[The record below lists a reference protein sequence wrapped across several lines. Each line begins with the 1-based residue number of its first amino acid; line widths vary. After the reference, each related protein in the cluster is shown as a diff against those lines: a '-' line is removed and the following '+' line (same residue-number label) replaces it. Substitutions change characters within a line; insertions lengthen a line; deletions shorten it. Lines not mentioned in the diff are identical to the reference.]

1 MSKILEELARG
12 VFAGDVV
19 GVTELSEKA
28 HKEGISA
35 ADIITKG
42 LSEGMNQATRFYR
55 SKGMYLDRTIWAA
68 AAFQFGMAS
77 ISDYLEKEKMPPLGK
92 VVLGVMC
99 GPWTIGTNLVLANLK
114 AANFEAIDAG
124 SDVSPKHIAEC
135 AKKENAD
142 IICVGLYLSY
152 RIHRLKELEEEL
164 FRLGIRQKV
173 KTILSGPSANRKIA
187 RECGFDAYAK
197 DAISITETAK
207 RFLKEKAAS
216 KKVAPEM
223 TPIERIRASLNFK
236 EPDRVPLVPFSMTFS
251 AKFAKIPYSV
261 FCKSGEAMAE
271 AQIKAVREFGWDGV
285 TTCSDVA
292 RFAEPLGAKVNYP
305 EDDVPRLVEGA
316 IRLATARE
324 DFERLKKEKPE
335 YYARIGRAAETV
347 KAVKIIKD
355 ELGDECA
362 VIGSSEGPFQG
373 TMLALGADPAALF
386 LTKQDPGLL
395 HEILA
400 WYVEYE
406 VAIAKELIAAG
417 ADLIFSGE
425 PASYWMSPEMFK
437 EFAYPYQKDAYRRIT
452 EAGALPLIHCCGN
465 VPQSLPFAPEV
476 CPGGVV
482 NFDYNINLKWAKKL
496 IGDRITI
503 MGNLDCNR
511 LLHLGSIADVEEASI
526 KAIKAAA
533 KGGGFWLSGGCE
545 IPRDMTYRNM
555 QAMLR
560 VCQTAGKY
568 PIDLD

>member
-1 MSKILEELARG
+1 MSKILEELAKS
-12 VFAGDVV
+12 VVAGDVMK
-19 GVTELSEKA
+19 VTELTEEA
-28 HKEGISA
+28 HKEGIPA
-35 ADIITKG
+35 ADIVTDG
-42 LSEGMNQATRFYR
+42 LSEGMNRITRLYR
-55 SKGMYLDRTIWAA
+55 NKGLHLDYTAWAA
-68 AAFQFGMAS
+68 AAFQFGMES
-77 ISDYLEKEKMPPLGK
+77 VSSYLKEEGVSTIGK

-99 GPWTIGTNLVLANLK
+99 GPWTIGTNLVLANLR

-124 SDVSPKHIAEC
+124 SDVSPEHIAKC
-135 AKKENAD
+135 AKIENAD
-142 IICVGLYLSY
+142 IITVGLYLSY

-173 KTILSGPSANRKIA
+173 KTILSGPSANRSIA

-197 DAISITETAK
+197 DAISIVETAK
-207 RFLKEKAAS
+207 RFIVEKAAPEEIVS
-216 KKVAPEM
+216 EM
-223 TPIERIRASLNFK
+223 TPIERIRTSIKFK

-251 AKFAKIPYSV
+251 AKFAGIPYSK

-285 TTCSDVA
+285 TTCSDVG
-292 RFAEPLGAKVNYP
+292 RFAEPLGAKVEYP

-316 IRLATARE
+316 IKLATARE
-324 DFERLKKEKPE
+324 DFERLKQEKPE
-335 YYARIGRAAETV
+335 YYARIGRAAETTR
-347 KAVKIIKD
+347 AVKIIKD

-373 TMLALGADPAALF
+373 SMLALGADPAAIF
-386 LTKQDPGLL
+386 LTKTDPSLM

-406 VAIAKELIAAG
+406 VAMAKELIAAG

-425 PASYWMSPEMFK
+425 PASYWMSPGMFK
-437 EFAYPYQKDAYRRIT
+437 EFCYPYQKDAYRRIT

-476 CPGGVV
+476 APGGVV
-482 NFDYNINLKWAKKL
+482 NFDYQINLKWAKEL

-511 LLHLGSIADVEEASI
+511 LLHLGSVEDVEKASI

>member
-1 MSKILEELARG
+1 MSKILEELAKC
-12 VFAGDVV
+12 VSAGDVV
-19 GVTELSEKA
+19 KVTELSEEA
-28 HKEGISA
+28 RKEGIPA
-35 ADIITKG
+35 ADIVTEG
-42 LSEGMNQATRFYR
+42 LSEGMNQITRLYRKRGMHLDHFLWATV
-55 SKGMYLDRTIWAA
+55 
-68 AAFQFGMAS
+68 AFQFGVES
-77 ISDYLEKEKMPPLGK
+77 ISGYLKEERVSTIGK

-99 GPWTIGTNLVLANLK
+99 GPWMIGTNLVSASLR

-124 SDVSPKHIAEC
+124 SDVSPSTIAKC

-142 IICVGLYLSY
+142 IIAVGLYLSY

-197 DAISITETAK
+197 DAIEIVEIAK
-207 RFLKEKAAS
+207 RFIKEKAVP
-216 KKVAPEM
+216 KEIAPEM
-223 TPIERIRASLNFK
+223 TPIERIRTSLKFK

-251 AKFAKIPYSV
+251 AKFAGIPYSV

-285 TTCSDVA
+285 TTCSDVG
-292 RFAEPLGAKVNYP
+292 RFAEPLGAKVEYP
-305 EDDVPRLVEGA
+305 EDDVPRLVGGA
-316 IRLATARE
+316 IKLATVRE
-324 DFERLKKEKPE
+324 DFERIKKEKPE
-335 YYARIGRAAETV
+335 HYAKIGRAAETA

-386 LTKQDPGLL
+386 LTKMDPGLL

-425 PASYWMSPEMFK
+425 PASYWMSPEFFK
-437 EFAYPYQKDAYRRIT
+437 EFCYPYQKEAYRRIT
-452 EAGALPLIHCCGN
+452 EAGALPLIHCCGH

-482 NFDYNINLKWAKKL
+482 NFDYNVNLKWAKKI

-511 LLHLGSIADVEEASI
+511 LLHLGSPEDVEKASI
-526 KAIKAAA
+526 RAIKTAA

-545 IPRDMTYRNM
+545 IPRDMPYRSIR
-555 QAMLR
+555 AMLR
-560 VCQTAGKY
+560 ACQTAGKY
-568 PIDLD
+568 PIVD